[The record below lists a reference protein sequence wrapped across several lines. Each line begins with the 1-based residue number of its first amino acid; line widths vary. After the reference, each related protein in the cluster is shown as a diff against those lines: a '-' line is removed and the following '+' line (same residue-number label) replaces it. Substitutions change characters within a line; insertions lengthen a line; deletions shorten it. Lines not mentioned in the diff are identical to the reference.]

1 MKTRLRRRIP
11 NSQLHR
17 LVRRLLR
24 SNQPDIDTPVIISP
38 LEGKYYASVGR
49 LLEREHG
56 RVSALVDQ
64 ALVLECAVTLFLPE
78 NAYVAEVVKCA
89 AEGKHFTVDLIL
101 IQYQDLGG

>member
-1 MKTRLRRRIP
+1 MKTRSPQRIP

-38 LEGKYYASVGR
+38 VEGKYYSSVGR
-49 LLEREHG
+49 LLQREHS

-64 ALVLECAVTLFLPE
+64 ALDLECAVTLFLPE
-78 NAYVAEVVKCA
+78 NAYVAEVIKCQP
-89 AEGKHFTVDLIL
+89 EGKQFTVDLIL
-101 IQYQDLGG
+101 IQYQDVGG